1 MQYLKKILSTV
12 SICFFSNL
20 AMSQSILVDDTKT
33 AQQLVENIL
42 VNSACATI
50 SNASAT
56 GDNFSGNS
64 KSYGYFNNNGGNF
77 PFTEGVVLSTW
88 SSTNSVGPFIINSGG
103 GSKSWLG
110 DADLELSIGLV
121 NTLNATV
128 LEFDFTPITDFLS
141 FDYIFASNE
150 YQKDYP
156 CNYSD
161 GFAFLIKEVGSTSPY
176 QNIAVLPNSG
186 VAVSSMNIHP
196 KINPAAGS
204 TEAIKS
210 CLPENEEYFGGYN
223 LNSNTLNYAGQT
235 KVLNAQSAV
244 IAGRTYHIK
253 LVIADHRNVEFDS
266 AVFLEAGSFAPKIN
280 LGSDRTLCF
289 GDKTILDAGLTG
301 STNTYEWFKDGGINV
316 VGSNATLEVISPGQ
330 YSVRATLAAGC
341 VATGT
346 VNIAFKNPTLKSLTQ
361 CGDSTGNATFNLT
374 SLTTEIISTT
384 DDTVQ
389 YFETVAHLQNQS
401 PTITNTL
408 NYNSASKT
416 IYARVSNSTGCADSV
431 SITLQV
437 LSTSAVQ
444 KITFC
449 DNDANQ
455 NGRRVFDLVA
465 DVSPKIIP
473 IVVAPLVIE
482 GYYSIEND
490 AINKTNSLPAIYRNN
505 AASETIFARIENG
518 LNCYGVI
525 ELEIQVNLYTP
536 ASPGNIKN
544 VIINDFSGVDNSV
557 KIETEGTGIYEY
569 SVDGITYQSSPL
581 FKNLAPGN
589 YTAFVRENLNCGLSS
604 TPFYILD
611 YPRFFTPNGDG
622 FNDTWYI
629 KNLQLLPKSTVI
641 IFDRFGKLLKQSTST
656 AAGWNGNF
664 NGYPLPADDYW
675 FKLEFENGKI
685 INGHFSLKR

>member
-1 MQYLKKILSTV
+1 MKYANLI
-12 SICFFSNL
+12 IIYFSFGCYCNSAL
-20 AMSQSILVDDTKT
+20 AQSIIVDDSKN
-33 AQQLVENIL
+33 AQELVENIL
-42 VNSACATI
+42 VNSTCATI
-50 SNASAT
+50 LNSIAG
-56 GDNFSGNS
+56 GDDFSGSSN
-64 KSYGYFNNNGGNF
+64 SYGYFQRQVDNF
-77 PFTEGVVLSTW
+77 PFVEGIVLNTSR
-88 SSTNSVGPFIINSGG
+88 SQNSVGPYIVNRGG
-103 GSKSWLG
+103 GDPRWLG
-110 DADLELSIGLV
+110 DVDLEQALGLTK
-121 NTLNATV
+121 TLNATF
-128 LEFDFTPITDFLS
+128 LEFDFVPLTNFIS
-141 FDYIFASNE
+141 FNYIFASNE
-150 YQKDYP
+150 YQSYFP
-156 CNYSD
+156 CEFSD
-161 GFAFLIKEVGSTSPY
+161 GFAFLIKEKGSLEPY
-176 QNIAVLPNSG
+176 QNIAVIPNTTT
-186 VAVSSMNIHP
+186 AVSSTSIHP
-196 KINPAAGS
+196 FIPPVRTTVGLKPGCSA
-204 TEAIKS
+204 
-210 CLPENEEYFGGYN
+210 ENENFFGTYN
-223 LNSNTLNYAGQT
+223 TSSSPINYSAQT
-235 KVLNAQSAV
+235 VVLNAQSIV
-244 IAGRTYHIK
+244 VAGRTYQIK
-253 LVIADHRNVEFDS
+253 LVIADDENVEFDS
-266 AVFLEAGSFAPKIN
+266 AVFIEAGSFAPKIN

-330 YSVRATLAAGC
+330 YSVRATLAVGC

-401 PTITNTL
+401 PTITNIL

-455 NGRRVFDLVA
+455 NGRRVFDLVT

-581 FKNLAPGN
+581 FKNLALGN